1 MLPEDSVNQQ
11 QLPDGSKA
19 KAVGVLLAVGIVH
32 SVKVAVVAIANTDP
46 AGKRAGKTSK
56 RDRIR
61 TGVPLIFNPF
71 TT

>member
-1 MLPEDSVNQQ
+1 
-11 QLPDGSKA
+11 
-19 KAVGVLLAVGIVH
+19 LAVGIVH

>member
-1 MLPEDSVNQQ
+1 MNQQ

-19 KAVGVLLAVGIVH
+19 RAVGVLFAVGIAH
-32 SVKVAVVAIANTDP
+32 SVKVAVVAIADTDP
-46 AGKRAGKTSK
+46 AGNSAGRTSK

-61 TGVPLIFNPF
+61 TEVPLTFNLL